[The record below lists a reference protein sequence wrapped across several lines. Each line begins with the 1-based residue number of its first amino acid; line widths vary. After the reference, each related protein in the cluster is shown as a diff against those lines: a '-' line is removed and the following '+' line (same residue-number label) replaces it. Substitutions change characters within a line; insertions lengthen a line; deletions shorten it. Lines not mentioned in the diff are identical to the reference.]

1 MLTAMLAQ
9 FSATRAPG
17 LLGGKADA
25 VQPWPLAIIKNKEEN
40 EDIITKTIHIHVN
53 LVHHVLP
60 DCLFGTHAL
69 GLCLDFANASPYFNL
84 TDTVNMRGMHEKPDG
99 EALWATGF

>member
-1 MLTAMLAQ
+1 MLAQ
-9 FSATRAPG
+9 FSVTRAPG
-17 LLGGKADA
+17 LLGSKADA
-25 VQPWPLAIIKNKEEN
+25 VQSWPLAIIKNKEKKN
-40 EDIITKTIHIHVN
+40 QDIITKTTHIHVN

-84 TDTVNMRGMHEKPDG
+84 RDTVNMHGMHKKPDG
-99 EALWATGF
+99 EDLWVTGF